1 MHVMKLMHI
10 AVVLGLSSAGMF
22 IPHVAYPSESADV
35 QMYKGGFESF
45 QKGEYGGATSRLQ
58 LLLQQFPDTP
68 LRDVA
73 TFWLAR
79 SSFNAGDH
87 ETAARYMSLFCR
99 DYPDNPLWETAEKE
113 LLLLALS
120 QRELDPTSVS
130 PPEPIPLPRKA
141 VPPVSAEKVA
151 AEELHRAEL
160 QRSEEQSRAQL
171 LDHPD
176 DRRLA
181 AERKIQKVRDA
192 LRNQNAKRQLRE
204 KPGAVDP
211 S

>member
-1 MHVMKLMHI
+1 MHVMKWIHV
-10 AVVLGLSSAGMF
+10 AVVLGLSSAVMF
-22 IPHVAYPSESADV
+22 SPHVAYPSESADV

-87 ETAARYMSLFCR
+87 EQAARFMRLFCR

-120 QRELDPTSVS
+120 QREFDSGSCSLTEPVPPPGKTSS
-130 PPEPIPLPRKA
+130 
-141 VPPVSAEKVA
+141 PVSAEKVA

-171 LDHPD
+171 LVHPD

-192 LRNQNAKRQLRE
+192 LRNSDAKRQLRE

>member
-1 MHVMKLMHI
+1 MHVMKFIHV
-10 AVVLGLSSAGMF
+10 AVVLGLSSAVMF
-22 IPHVAYPSESADV
+22 SPHVAYPSESADV

-45 QKGEYGGATSRLQ
+45 QKGEYGAATSRLQ

-79 SSFNAGDH
+79 SSFKAGDH
-87 ETAARYMSLFCR
+87 EQAVRLMGLFCR

-113 LLLLALS
+113 LLLLALA
-120 QRELDPTSVS
+120 QRELDAAFS
-130 PPEPIPLPRKA
+130 PAEPGPLLRKA
-141 VPPVSAEKVA
+141 IPPVSAEKVA
-151 AEELHRAEL
+151 AEELHRVEL
-160 QRSEEQSRAQL
+160 QRSEEQSRARL
-171 LDHPD
+171 LGQPD

-192 LRNQNAKRQLRE
+192 LRNSDAKRQLRE
-204 KPGAVDP
+204 KSGAVGP